1 MPFCSYLACA
11 AFTIGTIVL
20 YLVPLKFLLLA
31 WGINKFT
38 KKIRKPNAVDNNEL
52 ADFLSRIP
60 SDVQV
65 VRLSMMMMTMM
76 IMVMILKLLMIMVIM
91 TMKIVDCNV
100 NNDDGDDYGHNW
112 YTLFMTVTT
121 KRIIS

>member
-1 MPFCSYLACA
+1 MSNLFLIFSTFNWTVPFCSYLACA
-11 AFTIGTIVL
+11 AFTIGTVVL

-60 SDVQV
+60 SDVQ
-65 VRLSMMMMTMM
+65 
-76 IMVMILKLLMIMVIM
+76 
-91 TMKIVDCNV
+91 IVS
-100 NNDDGDDYGHNW
+100 
-112 YTLFMTVTT
+112 TQ
-121 KRIIS
+121 